1 MPRRTF
7 HRLRV
12 TGVGVVAATAMLL
25 GACGDEPAEVDAAK
39 GRSIDKLEVS
49 VPLSLA
55 GLEVVEEDIAETL
68 EQGRRP
74 YLDAATLFSFRED
87 DLLQATLQIGRFAD
101 DVDPTDEDFVNTI
114 VTNIGPGARQVRMGD
129 TELYLTGA
137 DRQTLSI
144 WFSDDNLYI
153 LSTRDGFPQGRAL
166 LREALEIE
174 A

>member
-1 MPRRTF
+1 MARF
-7 HRLRV
+7 LAK
-12 TGVGVVAATAMLL
+12 GLALLVAACLAMA
-25 GACGDEPAEVDAAK
+25 ACGSDPAEVGAAES
-39 GRSIDKLEVS
+39 RVIDKLEIS

-74 YLDAATLFSFRED
+74 YLEAVTLYSFRED

-101 DVDPTDEDFVNTI
+101 DVDYSDEDFINTI
-114 VTNIGPGARQVRMGD
+114 VTNIGPGAREVRMGD
-129 TELYLTGA
+129 TDLYLTGA

-144 WFSDDNLYI
+144 WFSDDHLYI
-153 LSTRDGFPQGRAL
+153 LSTRDGFAQGRSL